1 MILLYFTSTI
11 KQSLGKKLPDTNQM
25 TCHVTN
31 KNIVLVR
38 PTESVISKNIV
49 FGVTKVNLELT

>member
-1 MILLYFTSTI
+1 MILLYFTLTI
-11 KQSLGKKLPDTNQM
+11 KRLLGKKLPGTNQR

-38 PTESVISKNIV
+38 PIESVISKNIV
-49 FGVTKVNLELT
+49 FGMTEVNLELT